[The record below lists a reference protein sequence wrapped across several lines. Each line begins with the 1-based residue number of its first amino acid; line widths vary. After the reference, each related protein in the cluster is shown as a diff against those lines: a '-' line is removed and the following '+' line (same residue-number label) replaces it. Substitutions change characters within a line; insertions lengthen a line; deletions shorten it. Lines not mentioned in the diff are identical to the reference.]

1 MYTCSNKFCPRH
13 QCGFRKSYN
22 VQYRRLVMIEK
33 KREAR
38 GQNKVCAAV
47 LTYLSRK
54 HLIVQNIILYY
65 QIDFGFSFKSLES
78 H

>member
-38 GQNKVCAAV
+38 GQNKVCCSPNLFIEKAFDCP
-47 LTYLSRK
+47 K
-54 HLIVQNIILYY
+54 HNPYC
-65 QIDFGFSFKSLES
+65 QIAFGFSFKSLES